1 MFKIANCEINK
12 PIKFKFYTMDEKM
25 RLLIIGKVWP
35 EPDSSAAGSRM
46 MQLIRF
52 FKSEGWKVT
61 FACAA
66 KESNFSVNLQECD
79 VEKVPIA
86 LNDPGFD
93 SFISRLKPGAVV
105 FDRFMTEEQFG
116 WRVAEQCPCA
126 IRILDSEDLHCL
138 REGRKIALKE
148 NREFTKKDLM
158 NETAKREIASIYR
171 CDLSLIISEF
181 EMNLLKEFF
190 DIDPALLLHLPFML
204 DRIEKD
210 KIEKLPSFSSRSDF
224 VSIGNFLHGPNRDA
238 AHYLKQK
245 IWPLIRK
252 RIPDA
257 NVFVYGAYPS
267 GKVENLH
274 QPADGFIVK
283 GRAEDAK
290 EVVRNA
296 RVMLAPLRYGAGLKG
311 KLIEAMQCGT
321 PSVTTPVGSESMH
334 GNLPWAGF
342 VADDPAGF
350 ADKAVR
356 LYSDQSE
363 WEKRQR
369 NGFRIINE
377 IFDGIAAGEKLMMR
391 ISDLLQNIEEHRL
404 KNFTG
409 AMLMHH
415 TMKST
420 KYMSKWI
427 EEKNR

>member
-1 MFKIANCEINK
+1 M
-12 PIKFKFYTMDEKM
+12 
-25 RLLIIGKVWP
+25 LIIGKVWP

-52 FKSEGWKVT
+52 FKSEDWKVT

-66 KESNFSVNLQECD
+66 KESNFSVNLQEYD
-79 VEKVPIA
+79 VEKVPIT

-93 SFISRLKPGAVV
+93 SFISGLKPGAVI

-116 WRVAEQCPCA
+116 WRVEEQCPGA

-138 REGRKIALKE
+138 REGRRTALKE
-148 NREFTKKDLM
+148 NREFTQKDLM
-158 NETAKREIASIYR
+158 NETAKREIASIFR

-181 EMNLLKEFF
+181 EVNLLKEFF

-210 KIEKLPSFSSRSDF
+210 KIGKLPSFSSRSDF
-224 VSIGNFLHGPNRDA
+224 VSIGNFLHEPNWDA
-238 AHYLKQK
+238 VLCLKQK
-245 IWPLIRK
+245 IWPLIRE
-252 RIPDA
+252 RMPDA

-267 GKVENLH
+267 GKVEDLH

-283 GRAEDAK
+283 GRTEDAK
-290 EVVRNA
+290 EVVQNA
-296 RVMLAPLRYGAGLKG
+296 RVLLAPLRFGAGLKG

-321 PSVTTPVGSESMH
+321 PSVTTSVGSESMH
-334 GNLPWAGF
+334 GNLPWPGF
-342 VADDPAGF
+342 VADDPAVF
-350 ADKAVR
+350 TDRAVR
-356 LYSDQSE
+356 LCSDQSE
-363 WEKRQR
+363 WDKGQR

-377 IFDGIAAGEKLMMR
+377 IFDGKAAGEKLMMR

-404 KNFTG
+404 HNFTG
-409 AMLMHH
+409 AMLLHH

-427 EEKNR
+427 EEKNRL

>member
-1 MFKIANCEINK
+1 
-12 PIKFKFYTMDEKM
+12 
-25 RLLIIGKVWP
+25 
-35 EPDSSAAGSRM
+35 
-46 MQLIRF
+46 
-52 FKSEGWKVT
+52 
-61 FACAA
+61 
-66 KESNFSVNLQECD
+66 VNLQEYD
-79 VEKVPIA
+79 VENAAVA
-86 LNDPGFD
+86 LNEPGFD
-93 SFISRLKPGAVV
+93 RFISRLKPDVV
-105 FDRFMTEEQFG
+105 IFDRFMTEEQFG
-116 WRVAEQCPCA
+116 WRVAEQCPGA
-126 IRILDSEDLHCL
+126 IRILDTEDLHCL
-138 REGRKIALKE
+138 REGRRIALKE

-204 DRIEKD
+204 DRIE
-210 KIEKLPSFSSRSDF
+210 IAEVEKLPSFNKRTGF
-224 VSIGNFLHGPNRDA
+224 VSIGNFLHDPNWDA
-238 AHYLKQK
+238 VLNLKQR
-245 IWPLIRK
+245 IWPQIRERLPGAK
-252 RIPDA
+252 L
-257 NVFVYGAYPS
+257 FVYGAYPS
-267 GKVENLH
+267 RKVESLH

-283 GRAEDAK
+283 GRAVDAK
-290 EVVRNA
+290 EVVRSS

-321 PSVTTPVGSESMH
+321 PSVTTSVGSESMH
-334 GNLPWAGF
+334 GNLPWPGF
-342 VADDPAGF
+342 ATDDPAEF

-356 LYSDQSE
+356 LYRDQSE
-363 WEKRQR
+363 WEKSQR

-409 AMLMHH
+409 AMLLHH